1 MLKPG
6 AAADVIVMD
15 YKTFTPFSAD
25 NIDGHMIF
33 GMAGRQCETT
43 MCNGKLLM
51 KDRKLLCCDEDEI
64 NAKTM
69 EVSKDLWGRI
79 NA

>member
-1 MLKPG
+1 
-6 AAADVIVMD
+6 
-15 YKTFTPFSAD
+15 
-25 NIDGHMIF
+25 MIF
-33 GMAGRQCETT
+33 GMTGRQCETT

-51 KDRKLLCCDEDEI
+51 KDRKLLCCDEEEI